1 MTDETITGGSKKDKI
16 KTYGSRLEVWR
27 GLSRKTS
34 GKLTKNDLKYNKKGN
49 IVSKKASDAAKKR
62 KNLGYFINNTKKG
75 FFTKQPRIGTKE
87 YNDIIEKNQSLSNS
101 ST

>member
-1 MTDETITGGSKKDKI
+1 MHD
-16 KTYGSRLEVWR
+16 
-27 GLSRKTS
+27 
-34 GKLTKNDLKYNKKGN
+34 
-49 IVSKKASDAAKKR
+49 
-62 KNLGYFINNTKKG
+62 LGYFINNTKKG